1 MKEEFLINE
10 PEVLNESLMK
20 QLFGGD
26 GDDPPSDP
34 PPDPPPPPDDNN
46 G

>member
-1 MKEEFLINE
+1 MKEEFSTNE
-10 PEVLNESLMK
+10 PEVLDETLMK

-34 PPDPPPPPDDNN
+34 PTPPPPPDDENN